1 MFTESGKVYPLPLER
16 LPVSSRR
23 ESDRGQPLLTLL
35 PESAQGETLLTVL
48 PSQAPAEKLI
58 LLTRQGRIKVIPIS
72 DLQDLSGRG
81 LQLMKL
87 KAGDAL
93 GWVLPADT
101 DHLVLATSR
110 GRVFH
115 FFIPDIPALGRL
127 NQGQAAV
134 RLSGQETLV
143 GAIALSEPENVILI
157 TASGLGKQVPL
168 PLMEVVP
175 LGHLG
180 QLAMPLRQKADR
192 LAGIGRGGSPL
203 ALVTNQERAW
213 ITNGEEIPILN
224 KEAVGVAIA
233 PLDPQEQIQA
243 VVPLV

>member
-1 MFTESGKVYPLPLER
+1 MFTESGKVYPLPVER
-16 LPVSSRR
+16 LPVTSRR

-81 LQLMKL
+81 LQLTKL

-115 FFIPDIPALGRL
+115 FFISNIPALGRL

-134 RLSGQETLV
+134 RLSVRETLV
-143 GAIALSEPENVILI
+143 GAIALSELENVILV

-233 PLDPQEQIQA
+233 PLDPREQIQA
-243 VVPLV
+243 VVPLA